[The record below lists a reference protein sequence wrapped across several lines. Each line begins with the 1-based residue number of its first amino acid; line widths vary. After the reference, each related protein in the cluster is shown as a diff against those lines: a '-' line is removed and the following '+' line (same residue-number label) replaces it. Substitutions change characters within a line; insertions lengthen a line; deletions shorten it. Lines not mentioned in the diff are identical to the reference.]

1 MSSGKGVPFAQAG
14 LQLMFV
20 DLLRTPAQGSP
31 AQDEEIRS
39 VRYLSLGDD
48 SVAGEEEVVFVK
60 LLPNSAPTR
69 RLSSAAEGAS
79 SPTQTTAD
87 PVGKFVT
94 LIVGTAS
101 GRTYFWDVD
110 PAGATLTATKVCAAA
125 DSCSL
130 SQSTPAAQKVFLE
143 RYAVRAGGSERAGA
157 PAAIA
162 ATAAFSGPAYTVVR
176 VCGIE
181 QDLTTCSLYFFH
193 FSQLHSSPSDDT
205 DLALV
210 TVLHDQHM
218 TVASAGQPVYVHAVD
233 KISGRITVY
242 KVLCRPFSV
251 SHDHG

>member
-130 SQSTPAAQKVFLE
+130 SSSATPCAPV
-143 RYAVRAGGSERAGA
+143 VVSEREL
-157 PAAIA
+157 PPPSPPPPPSPVLP
-162 ATAAFSGPAYTVVR
+162 TRWYVFVV
-176 VCGIE
+176 
-181 QDLTTCSLYFFH
+181 SN
-193 FSQLHSSPSDDT
+193 
-205 DLALV
+205 
-210 TVLHDQHM
+210 
-218 TVASAGQPVYVHAVD
+218 
-233 KISGRITVY
+233 KI
-242 KVLCRPFSV
+242 
-251 SHDHG
+251 